1 MLKKFKRILIGKPM
15 KSNEAQEQKLNN
27 TKALAILSSDALS
40 SIAYGPEQIL
50 IVLASV
56 SVVAFWYSLPIAV
69 GVLILL
75 TALILSYRQ
84 IIYAYPSGGGAYMV
98 AKENLG
104 TMFGLFAGGSLLID
118 YVLTVAVSVSA
129 GTDAISSTFPELH
142 PYSVWIAVGLVA
154 IITIVN
160 LRGLTESAS
169 ILAYPVYA
177 FVAALAVLI
186 IVGLYQVVTG
196 HVSSQIH
203 PVVGTPVM
211 GISLFLI
218 LKAFSSGC
226 SALTGVEA
234 MSNAVPNFK
243 EPAPKNAALTL
254 TVMGIIL
261 GLLFSGIIFLCYWY
275 GIAPQEKETVLSEL
289 SSSVFGRNFFYYIIQ
304 ATTALI
310 LILAANTGFAAFPL
324 LAFNLAKDKFMP
336 RAFTVR
342 GDRLGYSNGIITLGM
357 ASIVLI
363 IIFKGNTE
371 NLIPLYAVGVFIPF
385 SLSQTGMIVKW
396 MRTKPKGWIIKL
408 TINLIGALICYLILI
423 IFFVTKFG
431 QVWMS
436 LIFIPLAVYIFY
448 KIHRHYTAV
457 GNQLKTD
464 ISERLTELKSGENIV
479 IVPIAGV
486 TKVVKQSILYAKSLS
501 DNVIAVYVGT
511 SAESNKEMHETW
523 KAWET
528 GVKLVTLQSPY
539 RSVLTPL
546 SQFIDT
552 VTAKANASHSQ
563 VTVIM
568 PQFLTKKWWQGILH
582 NQSGFLIMANLLRRK
597 SVIVTIVPY
606 QLEE

>member
-1 MLKKFKRILIGKPM
+1 MFKKFKRILIGRPM
-15 KSNEAQEQKLNN
+15 KSTEAQEQKLNN

-56 SVVAFWYSLPIAV
+56 SIIAFWYSLPIAV

-84 IIYAYPSGGGAYMV
+84 IIYAYPNGGGAYMV

-104 TMFGLFAGGSLLID
+104 TKFGLFAGGSLLID

-129 GTDAISSTFPELH
+129 GTDAIASTFPEMH
-142 PYSVWIAVGLVA
+142 SFKVWIAVGLVA
-154 IITIVN
+154 FITLVN

-177 FVAALAVLI
+177 FVIALVILI
-186 IVGLYQVVTG
+186 LTGLYQVLTNQATP
-196 HVSSQIH
+196 HVHSEI
-203 PVVGTPVM
+203 GTPVM

-234 MSNAVPNFK
+234 ISNAVPNFK
-243 EPAPKNAALTL
+243 NPPARNAALTL
-254 TVMGIIL
+254 TIMGIIL
-261 GLLFSGIIFLCYWY
+261 GLLFSGIVFLSYWY
-275 GIAPQEKETVLSEL
+275 GIAPTEKETVLSQL
-289 SSSVFGRNFFYYIIQ
+289 GSSIFDRNIFYYLVQ

-310 LILAANTGFAAFPL
+310 LILAANTAYAAFPL
-324 LAFNLAKDKFMP
+324 LAFNLAKDKYMP
-336 RAFTVR
+336 HAFKVR
-342 GDRLGYSNGIITLGM
+342 GDRLGYSNGIITLAL
-357 ASIVLI
+357 ASIFLI
-363 IIFKGNTE
+363 IIFKGDTE
-371 NLIPLYAVGVFIPF
+371 SLIPLYAVGVFIPF

-396 MRTKPKGWIIKL
+396 VKTKPKGWITKL
-408 TINLIGALICYLILI
+408 AINLIGALICYLILI

-436 LIFIPLAVYIFY
+436 LVFIPLAVYIFH
-448 KIHRHYTAV
+448 KIHQHYTAV
-457 GNQLKTD
+457 GNQLKTE
-464 ISERLTELKSGENIV
+464 ISEKLSTIKNGENVV
-479 IVPIAGV
+479 IVPVAGI
-486 TKVVKQSILYAKSLS
+486 TKVVRQSILYAKTLS
-501 DNVIAVYVGT
+501 DNVVAVYVG
-511 SAESNKEMHETW
+511 SNQESIKELEQNW
-523 KAWET
+523 CKWDT
-528 GVKLVTLQSPY
+528 GVKLVGLLSPY

-546 SQFIDT
+546 SQFID
-552 VTAKANASHSQ
+552 VVKEKADASHSQ

-568 PQFLTKKWWQGILH
+568 PQFIAKRWWQRFLH
-582 NQSGFLIMANLLRRK
+582 NQSGFLIMANVLRRRNI
-597 SVIVTIVPY
+597 IVTIVPY

>member
-15 KSNEAQEQKLNN
+15 KSNEAQSQKLSNY
-27 TKALAILSSDALS
+27 KALAILSSDALS

-50 IVLASV
+50 IVLATV
-56 SVVAFWYSLPIAV
+56 SVIAFWYSLPIAV

-84 IIYAYPSGGGAYMV
+84 IIYAYPNGGGAYMV

-104 TMFGLFAGGSLLID
+104 TIFGLFAGGSLLID

-142 PYSVWIAVGLVA
+142 AYNVIIAVGLVA
-154 IITIVN
+154 IITLVN

-169 ILAYPVYA
+169 ILAYPVYG
-177 FVAALAVLI
+177 FVLALLI
-186 IVGLYQVVTG
+186 LMITGIYQVVTG
-196 HVSSQIH
+196 HISSHVQSQI
-203 PVVGTPVM
+203 GTPVM

-234 MSNAVPNFK
+234 ISNAVPNFK
-243 EPAPKNAALTL
+243 KPAPKNAASTL

-261 GLLFSGIIFLCYWY
+261 GILFSGIVFLSYWY
-275 GIAPQEKETVLSEL
+275 GIAPTEKETVLSQL
-289 SSSVFGRNFFYYIIQ
+289 SSSVFGRNIFYYFIQ

-324 LAFNLAKDKFMP
+324 LAFNLAKDKYMP
-336 RAFTVR
+336 RAFTAR
-342 GDRLGYSNGIITLGM
+342 GDRLGYSNGIITLGL
-357 ASIVLI
+357 ASILLI
-363 IIFKGNTE
+363 IIFEGNTE

-385 SLSQTGMIVKW
+385 SLSQTGMIIKW
-396 MRTKPKGWIIKL
+396 IRTKPKGWLTKL

-423 IFFVTKFG
+423 IFFITKFG

-436 LIFIPLAVYIFY
+436 LIFIPLAVFIFH
-448 KIHRHYTAV
+448 KIHQHYIAV
-457 GNQLKTD
+457 GGQLKTD
-464 ISERLTELKSGENIV
+464 ITEHLINIKNAENVV
-479 IVPIAGV
+479 IVPVAGV
-486 TKVVKQSILYAKSLS
+486 TKVVRQSIIYAKSLS
-501 DNVIAVYVGT
+501 DNVIAVYVG
-511 SAESNKEMHETW
+511 SSKESLHDMHKTW
-523 KAWET
+523 SKWNT
-528 GVKLVTLQSPY
+528 GVKLVTLLSPY

-552 VTAKANASHSQ
+552 VKAKADASHSQ

-568 PQFLTKKWWQGILH
+568 PQFIAKKWWHSILH
-582 NQSGFLIMANLLRRK
+582 NQSGFLIMANLIRRK

>member
-15 KSNEAQEQKLNN
+15 KSNEAQSQKLSNY
-27 TKALAILSSDALS
+27 KALAILSSDALS

-50 IVLASV
+50 IVLATV
-56 SVVAFWYSLPIAV
+56 SVIAIWYSLPIAV

-75 TALILSYRQ
+75 AALILSYRQ
-84 IIYAYPSGGGAYMV
+84 IIYAYPNGGGAYMV

-104 TMFGLFAGGSLLID
+104 TIFGLFAGGSLLID

-142 PYSVWIAVGLVA
+142 SYNVIIAVGLVA
-154 IITIVN
+154 MITLVN

-186 IVGLYQVVTG
+186 MVGLYQVVTG

-203 PVVGTPVM
+203 PAVGTPVM
-211 GISLFLI
+211 GISLFLL

-261 GLLFSGIIFLCYWY
+261 GLLFTGIVFLCYWY
-275 GIAPQEKETVLSEL
+275 GIGPQEKETVLSEL
-289 SSSVFGRNFFYYIIQ
+289 SSSIFGRNIFYYFIQ

-363 IIFKGNTE
+363 ILFKGNTE

-396 MRTKPKGWIIKL
+396 MRTKPKGWITKL
-408 TINLIGALICYLILI
+408 VINLIGALICYLILI

-457 GNQLKTD
+457 GIQLKTD
-464 ISERLTELKSGENIV
+464 ISESLTDLKRGENIV
-479 IVPIAGV
+479 IVPVAGI
-486 TKVVKQSILYAKSLS
+486 TKVVKQSILYAKSIS
-501 DNVIAVYVGT
+501 DNVVAVYVGT

-523 KAWET
+523 KTWQT

-552 VTAKANASHSQ
+552 VTAKADVSHSQ

>member
-1 MLKKFKRILIGKPM
+1 M
-15 KSNEAQEQKLNN
+15 KSNEAQNQKLNN
-27 TKALAILSSDALS
+27 YKALAILSSDALS

-50 IVLASV
+50 IVLATV
-56 SVVAFWYSLPIAV
+56 SVIAFWYSLPIAV

-75 TALILSYRQ
+75 AALILSYRQ
-84 IIYAYPSGGGAYMV
+84 IIFAYPNGGGAYMV

-104 TMFGLFAGGSLLID
+104 TKFGLFAGGSLLID

-129 GTDAISSTFPELH
+129 GTDAISSAFPALH
-142 PYSVWIAVGLVA
+142 EYNVLIAVGLVA
-154 IITIVN
+154 IITLLN

-177 FVAALAVLI
+177 FVGALVILI
-186 IVGLYQVVTG
+186 VTGIYQALMG
-196 HVSSQIH
+196 HVSPSIH
-203 PVVGTPVM
+203 PEVGTPVM

-234 MSNAVPNFK
+234 ISNAVPAFK
-243 EPAPKNAALTL
+243 ESAPKNAAATL
-254 TVMGIIL
+254 SLMGIIL
-261 GLLFSGIIFLCYWY
+261 GVLFSGIVFLAYWY
-275 GIAPQEKETVLSEL
+275 GIAPTEKETVLSQL
-289 SSSVFGRNFFYYIIQ
+289 SSSVFGRNIFYYLIQ

-336 RAFTVR
+336 RAFTAR
-342 GDRLGYSNGIITLGM
+342 GDRLGYSNGIITLGV
-357 ASIVLI
+357 ASILLI
-363 IIFKGNTE
+363 IIFEGNTE

-385 SLSQTGMIVKW
+385 SLSQTGMIIKW
-396 MRTKPKGWIIKL
+396 IRTKPQGWITKL

-436 LIFIPLAVYIFY
+436 LVFIPIAVFIFH
-448 KIHRHYTAV
+448 KIHHHYIAV
-457 GNQLKTD
+457 GHQLRTD
-464 ISERLTELKSGENIV
+464 ISEKLKEMKCADKVV
-479 IVPIAGV
+479 IVPIAGI
-486 TKVVKQSILYAKSLS
+486 TTVVRQSIVYAKSLS
-501 DNVIAVYVGT
+501 NNVIAVYVG
-511 SAESNKEMHETW
+511 SSEEAIQNLKDSWDK
-523 KAWET
+523 WET
-528 GVKLVTLQSPY
+528 GVELVTLHSPY

-546 SQFIDT
+546 SQFVDE
-552 VTAKANASHSQ
+552 VKEKADKSKTQ

-568 PQFLTKKWWQGILH
+568 PQFITKKWWQSILH
-582 NQSGFLIMANLLRRK
+582 NQSGFLIMANILRRK
-597 SVIVTIVPY
+597 NIIVAIVPY